1 MKRKPQF
8 CQHWLANKKFIANTQ
23 SMMRTCIAVLL
34 VSSVAFGQVTDFAT
48 TNFYKADS
56 IAHRF
61 ASHPLTDLKMLADN
75 LTNPL
80 GTEQEKFRAIYR
92 WVCSN
97 VEADYEL
104 LLLNRDNRSTL
115 TGEHLAEWN
124 KKFNKQV
131 FETLQRDNKTICT
144 GYAYL
149 VRELS
154 YHAGL
159 SCTIVNGYAKQ
170 TGIDRTTLGVVNHS
184 WNAIRLQGKWYV
196 CDATWSS
203 GVYNKSEQKFVKR
216 YNDRYFLMEPEL
228 FYKTHY
234 PATQALHTS
243 VKP

>member
-1 MKRKPQF
+1 
-8 CQHWLANKKFIANTQ
+8 
-23 SMMRTCIAVLL
+23 MMRTCIAILL

-80 GTEQEKFRAIYR
+80 GTEQEKFRSIYK

-97 VEADYEL
+97 IEADYEL
-104 LLLNRDNRSTL
+104 LLLNKRNRAIL
-115 TGEHLAEWN
+115 KGDELLQWN
-124 KKFNKQV
+124 KKINALV
-131 FETLQRDNKTICT
+131 FKTLQYDHKTVCT

-149 VRELS
+149 VRELA

-159 SCTIVNGYAKQ
+159 SCEIVNGYARHA
-170 TGIDRTTLGVVNHS
+170 GVDDTLGEVNHS
-184 WNAIRLQGKWYV
+184 WNKIRLNGKWYV

-203 GVYNKSEQKFVKR
+203 GIFNLNLKKFIKK
-216 YNDRYFLMEPEL
+216 YDDQYFLMEPTI

-234 PATQALHTS
+234 SDQ
-243 VKP
+243 K